1 MFITIKGSNFRQ
13 SGYDIDQI
21 LLAYRCGGKMEN
33 SGRRTFLGACLAGLG
48 AIAAASVGWPLFR
61 YLAPRSRSEAVG
73 KVVIPEK
80 DVLDGDAKFFE
91 YAGSSA
97 VLVRRRDG
105 SLVALSAV
113 CTHLG
118 CIVQWQK
125 DKQDFLCPC
134 HAGHYSVDGIVTSGP
149 PPKPLPRIPFSVA
162 GGNITV
168 G

>member
-1 MFITIKGSNFRQ
+1 MDT
-13 SGYDIDQI
+13 
-21 LLAYRCGGKMEN
+21 
-33 SGRRTFLGACLAGLG
+33 SGRRTFLGVCLAGLG
-48 AIAAASVGWPLFR
+48 ALAAAAVGWPLFR
-61 YLAPRSRSEAVG
+61 YLAPRSSSESAK

-80 DVLDGDAKFFE
+80 DILEGEAKFFE

-97 VLVRRRDG
+97 VLVRKRDG
-105 SLVALSAV
+105 TLVALSAV

-134 HAGHYSVDGIVTSGP
+134 HAGHYTADGIVTAGP
-149 PPKPLPRIPFSVA
+149 PPKPLPKIAFSVT
-162 GGNITV
+162 GGNIIV